1 MSEFSVELAAEQ
13 IVDARTKSYF
23 TEVLS
28 SFINGHYRSTAVML
42 WSVVISDLVYKLQE
56 LRDLYQDPV
65 ATSIL
70 DSVGARQA
78 ANPTNPEWEPYLL
91 DEVNSRTQF
100 FEAGEH
106 QHIVAIHKL
115 RHLSAHPVLSSAH
128 LLFEPNKE
136 TARAAIRNAL
146 ECVLLKPPV
155 FSRKVVIN
163 LIEDLAARRA
173 LLPDTTSLRMYLEA
187 KYLRSLHPTVKLELI
202 RTLWKFCFRL
212 SNPDADANRE
222 INFRALKVIHD
233 RDALDFRNV
242 IRQNAD
248 QFSEVAAGG
257 APLMA
262 VVRFLAKCDG
272 IYPTLTHAAK
282 IPIAAFARTDVN
294 LLADASYI
302 NDSLAAHIAELS
314 GLPVEQLS
322 NLSDDSWL
330 ALLAKAD
337 GANLRQEALE
347 IAIKLYCASSGF
359 NTADSLFARFI
370 RLHAAEFD
378 TTRMTQVLA
387 GIERN
392 NQTYWRWQ
400 ARTDH
405 PLLKARA
412 DELGVDLAPY
422 PNFRE
427 SLPQQVG

>member
-1 MSEFSVELAAEQ
+1 MSEFSIELAAEQ
-13 IVDARTKSYF
+13 IVDTRTKSYF

-28 SFINGHYRSTAVML
+28 SFVNGHYRSAAVML

-56 LRDLYQDPV
+56 LRDLYQDSV

-70 DSVGARQA
+70 DSVQARQT

-91 DEVNSRTQF
+91 DEVNTRTQF

-106 QHIVAIHKL
+106 QHIVAIHRL

-146 ECVLLKPPV
+146 ESVLLKPPV

-163 LIEDLAARRA
+163 LVQDLAARKA
-173 LLPDTTSLRMYLEA
+173 LLPDTASLRMYLEA
-187 KYLRSLHPTVKLELI
+187 KYLRNLHPTVKLELI

-212 SNPDADANRE
+212 SNPDADANRD
-222 INFRALKVIHD
+222 INLRALTVVHD
-233 RDALDFRNV
+233 RDSLDFRNL

-257 APLMA
+257 APLTA
-262 VVRFLAKCDG
+262 IVRFLAKCDG
-272 IYPTLTHAAK
+272 IYTTLTNAAK
-282 IPIAAFARTDVN
+282 VPIAAFARTDIN
-294 LLADASYI
+294 LLTEASYL
-302 NDSLAAHIAELS
+302 NDSFAAHITELS

-322 NLSDDSWL
+322 TLSDDSWL

-337 GANLRQEALE
+337 QANQKQEAFR
-347 IAIKLYCASSGF
+347 IAVKLYCASGGF
-359 NTADSLFARFI
+359 NTADSAFARFI
-370 RLHAAEFD
+370 RPYASEFN
-378 TTRMTQVLA
+378 TERMNEVLA
-387 GIERN
+387 GIESN
-392 NQTYWRWQ
+392 NQTHWRGR

-412 DELGVDLAPY
+412 DELGIDLTPY
-422 PNFRE
+422 PNFRDT
-427 SLPQQVG
+427 LPQ

>member
-1 MSEFSVELAAEQ
+1 MSDFSIELTAEQ

-23 TEVLS
+23 VEVLS
-28 SFINGHYRSTAVML
+28 SFINGHYRSAVVML

-70 DSVGARQA
+70 ESVSTRQT
-78 ANPTNPEWEPYLL
+78 ANPTNPEWEPYLI

-106 QHIVAIHKL
+106 QHIVGIHKL

-155 FSRKVVIN
+155 FSRRVVAN

-173 LLPDTTSLRMYLEA
+173 LLPDTASLRMYLEA
-187 KYLRSLHPTVKLELI
+187 KYLRNLHPTVKLELI

-212 SNPDADANRE
+212 VNPDVDTNRE
-222 INFRALKVIHD
+222 INQKTLTVIHD
-233 RDALDFRNV
+233 RDTLDFRNL

-257 APLMA
+257 APLNA
-262 VVRFLAKCDG
+262 LILFLAKCDG
-272 IYPTLTHAAK
+272 IYPMLTNAAK
-282 IPIAAFARTDVN
+282 VPIAAFARSDVN
-294 LLADASYI
+294 RRAVASYI
-302 NDSLAAHIAELS
+302 NDSLSAHIAEMT
-314 GLPVEQLS
+314 GLPIEQLAT
-322 NLSDDSWL
+322 LSDESWQV
-330 ALLAKAD
+330 LLSKAD
-337 GANLRQEALE
+337 QGNLRQETLC
-347 IAIKLYCASSGF
+347 IAIKIYCASGNF
-359 NTADSLFARFI
+359 DEADLTFARFI
-370 RLHAAEFD
+370 RPHAAEFD
-378 TTRMTQVLA
+378 TVRLTELLA

-392 NQTYWRWQ
+392 NQTLWRG
-400 ARTDH
+400 RSKTDH
-405 PLLKARA
+405 PLLKSRA
-412 DELGVDLAPY
+412 DELGIDLTPY
-422 PNFRE
+422 SNFRD
-427 SLPQQVG
+427 SLPR

>member
-1 MSEFSVELAAEQ
+1 MSEFSIELAAEQ
-13 IVDARTKSYF
+13 IVDTRTKSYF

-28 SFINGHYRSTAVML
+28 SFVNGHYRSAAVML

-56 LRDLYQDPV
+56 LRDLYQDSV

-70 DSVGARQA
+70 DSVQARQT

-91 DEVNSRTQF
+91 DEVNTRTQF

-106 QHIVAIHKL
+106 QHIVAIHRL

-146 ECVLLKPPV
+146 ESVLLKPPI

-163 LIEDLAARRA
+163 LVQDLAARKA
-173 LLPDTTSLRMYLEA
+173 LLPDTASLRMYLEA
-187 KYLRSLHPTVKLELI
+187 KYLRNLHPTVKLELI

-212 SNPDADANRE
+212 SNPDADANRD
-222 INFRALKVIHD
+222 INLRALTVVHD
-233 RDALDFRNV
+233 RDSLDFRNL

-257 APLMA
+257 APLTA
-262 VVRFLAKCDG
+262 IVRFLAKCDG
-272 IYPTLTHAAK
+272 IYTTLTNAAK
-282 IPIAAFARTDVN
+282 VPIAAFARTDIN
-294 LLADASYI
+294 LLTEASYL
-302 NDSLAAHIAELS
+302 NDSFAAHITELS

-322 NLSDDSWL
+322 TLSDDSWL

-337 GANLRQEALE
+337 QANQKQEAFR
-347 IAIKLYCASSGF
+347 IAVKLYCASGGF
-359 NTADSLFARFI
+359 NTADSAFARFI
-370 RLHAAEFD
+370 RPYASEFN
-378 TTRMTQVLA
+378 TERMNEVLA
-387 GIERN
+387 GIESN
-392 NQTYWRWQ
+392 NQTHWRGR

-412 DELGVDLAPY
+412 EELGIDLTPY
-422 PNFRE
+422 PTLRDT
-427 SLPQQVG
+427 LPQ

>member
-1 MSEFSVELAAEQ
+1 MSDFSIELAAEQ
-13 IVDARTKSYF
+13 IVDIRTRAYF

-28 SFINGHYRSTAVML
+28 SYINGHYRSAAVML

-70 DSVGARQA
+70 DSVLARQA

-91 DEVNSRTQF
+91 EEVNSRTQF

-106 QHIVAIHKL
+106 QHIVGIHRL

-155 FSRKVVIN
+155 FSRKVVVS
-163 LIEDLAARRA
+163 LIEDLAARKA
-173 LLPDTTSLRMYLEA
+173 LLPDAASLRMYLEA
-187 KYLRSLHPTVKLELI
+187 KYLRNLHPTVKLELI

-212 SNPDADANRE
+212 SNPDADANRD
-222 INFRALKVIHD
+222 INQRALVVVHD
-233 RDALDFRNV
+233 RDPLGVRNL

-257 APLMA
+257 APLIA
-262 VVRFLAKCDG
+262 VVQFLAKCDG
-272 IYPTLTHAAK
+272 IYPTLTNAAK

-294 LLADASYI
+294 LLVEASYI
-302 NDSLAAHIAELS
+302 NETFSAHIAELAD
-314 GLPVEQLS
+314 LPVERLAAV
-322 NLSDDSWL
+322 SDESWL
-330 ALLAKAD
+330 RLLAKAD
-337 GANLRQEALE
+337 QANVRQETLR
-347 IAIKLYCASSGF
+347 IAIKIYCASGGF
-359 NTADSLFARFI
+359 NTADSAFARFI
-370 RLHAAEFD
+370 RPHAEELDAA
-378 TTRMTQVLA
+378 RMVELLE

-392 NQTYWRWQ
+392 SQTYWRGR

-405 PLLKARA
+405 SLLKTRA
-412 DELGVDLAPY
+412 DALGIDLAPY
-422 PNFRE
+422 SNFRD
-427 SLPQQVG
+427 SLPQ

>member
-1 MSEFSVELAAEQ
+1 MNEFSVELSAEK
-13 IVDARTKSYF
+13 IVDARTRSYF

-28 SFINGHYRSTAVML
+28 SFINGHYRSAVVML

-70 DSVGARQA
+70 DSVQARQN

-106 QHIVAIHKL
+106 QHIVGIHKL

-155 FSRKVVIN
+155 FSKKVVIN
-163 LIEDLAARRA
+163 LVEDLATRRA
-173 LLPDTTSLRMYLEA
+173 LLPDTTTLRMYLEA
-187 KYLRSLHPTVKLELI
+187 KYLRNLHPSVKLELI

-212 SNPDADANRE
+212 SNADADTNRE
-222 INFRALKVIHD
+222 INLRALKVVHD
-233 RDALDFRNV
+233 RDALDFRNLT
-242 IRQNAD
+242 RQNAD

-257 APLMA
+257 APLNA
-262 VVRFLAKCDG
+262 VVQFLAECDG
-272 IYPTLTHAAK
+272 IYPTLTNAAK
-282 IPIAAFARTDVN
+282 VPIAAFARTDVN
-294 LLADASYI
+294 MLATASYI
-302 NDSLAAHIAELS
+302 NESLAAHIAELTR
-314 GLPVEQLS
+314 LPVDQLV
-322 NLSDDSWL
+322 NLSDESWR
-330 ALLAKAD
+330 ALLSKAD
-337 GANLRQEALE
+337 PEGLKQETLGVAV
-347 IAIKLYCASSGF
+347 KLYSEVGAF
-359 NTADSLFARFI
+359 NTADSVFARFI
-370 RLHAAEFD
+370 RPHAAEFD
-378 TTRMTQVLA
+378 VTGMNQLLV
-387 GIERN
+387 GIEGN
-392 NQTYWRWQ
+392 SQTYWRGR

-412 DELGVDLAPY
+412 DELGIDLAPY
-422 PNFRE
+422 PNFRG
-427 SLPQQVG
+427 SLPE

>member
-1 MSEFSVELAAEQ
+1 MSEFSIELAAEQ
-13 IVDARTKSYF
+13 IVDTRTKSYF

-28 SFINGHYRSTAVML
+28 SFVNGHHRSAAVML

-70 DSVGARQA
+70 DSVQARQT

-91 DEVNSRTQF
+91 DEVNTRTQF
-100 FEAGEH
+100 FEAGEY
-106 QHIVAIHKL
+106 QHIVAIHRL

-146 ECVLLKPPV
+146 ESVLLKPPV

-163 LIEDLAARRA
+163 LVQDLAARKN
-173 LLPDTTSLRMYLEA
+173 LLPDTISLRMYLEA
-187 KYLRSLHPTVKLELI
+187 KYLRNLHPAVKLELI

-212 SNPDADANRE
+212 SNPDVDANRD
-222 INFRALKVIHD
+222 INIRALMVVHD
-233 RDALDFRNV
+233 RDSLDFRNL

-257 APLMA
+257 APLTA

-272 IYPTLTHAAK
+272 IYATLTNAAK
-282 IPIAAFARTDVN
+282 VPIAAFARTDIN
-294 LLADASYI
+294 LLTEASYL
-302 NDSLAAHIAELS
+302 NDSFAAHITELS
-314 GLPVEQLS
+314 ALPVEQLS
-322 NLSDDSWL
+322 SLSDDSWL

-337 GANLRQEALE
+337 QASQKQEAFR
-347 IAIKLYCASSGF
+347 IAVKIYCACGGF
-359 NTADSLFARFI
+359 NTADSAFARFI
-370 RLHAAEFD
+370 RPYASEFNIE
-378 TTRMTQVLA
+378 RMNEVLA
-387 GIERN
+387 GIESN
-392 NQTYWRWQ
+392 NQTYWRGR

-412 DELGVDLAPY
+412 DELGIDLTPY
-422 PNFRE
+422 PNFRD
-427 SLPQQVG
+427 SLPQ